1 MRILLRSS
9 LLITALLSALAV
21 ADEQSVK
28 RSFEERFPG
37 AEVASVKK
45 EALTG
50 LYEVYAVGQLFYV
63 DEKVSYAIQGNLIN
77 TQTRQSLS
85 AERMKVL
92 SEISFNKLPF
102 EQAIKIVRGN
112 GKRQLAVF
120 EDPDCP
126 FCKQLERELQK
137 VNDVTIHVFLY
148 PIEQLHPGA
157 TLKSRKIWCAP
168 DRAKAWL
175 ASVHDNT
182 VPEGSGECDTPIT
195 NLAKL
200 ARTHRITGTPTL
212 IFANNERVA
221 GAIPAARIE
230 QLLGNTTP

>member
-9 LLITALLSALAV
+9 LLITAMLSALAM

-37 AEVASVKK
+37 AEVSSVKK

-77 TQTRQSLS
+77 AQTRQSLS

-102 EQAIKIVRGN
+102 EQAIKIVKGN
-112 GKRQLAVF
+112 GKRQMAVF

-148 PIEQLHPGA
+148 PLEQLHPGA

-175 ASVHDNT
+175 AAVNDNT
-182 VPEGSGECDTPIT
+182 LPEGNGECDTPIA

-212 IFANNERVA
+212 IFANNQRIA
-221 GAIPAARIE
+221 GAIPAVRIE
-230 QLLGNTTP
+230 QLLDSKMP

>member
-1 MRILLRSS
+1 MRILLRGS
-9 LLITALLSALAV
+9 LLITAMLSALAM

-37 AEVASVKK
+37 AEVTSVKK

-77 TQTRQSLS
+77 AQTRQSLS

-102 EQAIKIVRGN
+102 DQAIKIVKGN
-112 GKRQLAVF
+112 GKRQVAVF

-148 PIEQLHPGA
+148 PLEQLHPGA

-175 ASVHDNT
+175 AAVNDNT
-182 VPEGSGECDTPIT
+182 LPEGNGECDTPIA

-230 QLLGNTTP
+230 QLLGSATP

>member
-9 LLITALLSALAV
+9 LLITAMLSALAM

-37 AEVASVKK
+37 AEVSSVKK

-77 TQTRQSLS
+77 AQTRQSLS

-102 EQAIKIVRGN
+102 EQAIKIVKGN
-112 GKRQLAVF
+112 GKRQMAVF

-148 PIEQLHPGA
+148 PLEQLHPGA

-175 ASVHDNT
+175 AAVNDNT
-182 VPEGSGECDTPIT
+182 VPEGSGECDTPIA

-212 IFANNERVA
+212 IFANNQRIA
-221 GAIPAARIE
+221 GAIPAVRIE
-230 QLLGNTTP
+230 QLLDSKMP

>member
-1 MRILLRSS
+1 MGILLRSS

-37 AEVASVKK
+37 AEVSSVKK

-50 LYEVYAVGQLFYV
+50 LYEVYAISQLFYV
-63 DEKVSYAIQGNLIN
+63 DEKVIYAIQGNLIN
-77 TQTRQSLS
+77 AQTRQSLS

-112 GKRQLAVF
+112 GKRQVAVF

-137 VNDVTIHVFLY
+137 VNDVTIYVFLY

-175 ASVHDNT
+175 AAVNDNT
-182 VPEGSGECDTPIT
+182 LPEGSGECDTPIT

-221 GAIPAARIE
+221 GAIPAARVE

>member
-1 MRILLRSS
+1 MRILLRGS
-9 LLITALLSALAV
+9 LLITAMLSALAM

-37 AEVASVKK
+37 AEVTSVKK

-50 LYEVYAVGQLFYV
+50 LYEVYAIGQLFYV

-77 TQTRQSLS
+77 AQTRQSLS

-102 EQAIKIVRGN
+102 DQAIKIVKGN
-112 GKRQLAVF
+112 GKRQVAVF

-148 PIEQLHPGA
+148 PLEQLHPGA

-175 ASVHDNT
+175 AAVNDNT
-182 VPEGSGECDTPIT
+182 LPEGNGECDTPIA

-230 QLLGNTTP
+230 QLLGSKTP

>member
-9 LLITALLSALAV
+9 LLLTAMLSALAM

-77 TQTRQSLS
+77 AQTRQSLS

-102 EQAIKIVRGN
+102 EQAIKIVKGN
-112 GKRQLAVF
+112 GKRQVAVF

-148 PIEQLHPGA
+148 PLEQLHPGA

-175 ASVHDNT
+175 AAVNDNT
-182 VPEGSGECDTPIT
+182 LPEGNGECDTPIA

-200 ARTHRITGTPTL
+200 ARAHRITGTPTL

-230 QLLGNTTP
+230 QLLGSKTP